1 MSSSPAEPAKAASPP
16 ITERICVKPVRYSP
30 VRLHTDENPADHA
43 CADIRHYEADLALL
57 NHLLQD
63 LRALLRR
70 AKAGELVLSPY
81 EVRTWEEDGLRRRIV
96 MCDPATLF
104 EGTDVLIV
112 GFLGNRRSTP
122 EAQAIDEFDIDVI
135 SEFRQYPGILSYS
148 STERVPQQWANLVV
162 HQEVGDRDA
171 WRHSA
176 VHIEAAEVLSPVVYD
191 SVRIHNGRLRGGP
204 IGDGRVIVEISK
216 YWDYDSDPMWHAV
229 RTLPGGITS
238 AHPWPARR

>member
-1 MSSSPAEPAKAASPP
+1 MQ
-16 ITERICVKPVRYSP
+16 PVRYSP
-30 VRLHTDENPADHA
+30 VRLRTEENPADHP

-57 NHLLQD
+57 NHLLGD

-70 AKAGELVLSPY
+70 AETGELVLLPY
-81 EVRTWEEDGLRRRIV
+81 EVRTWYEDGLRRRIV
-96 MCDPATLF
+96 ICNPEALL

-112 GFLGNRRSTP
+112 GFLGNRRSTA

-135 SEFRQYPGILSYS
+135 AEFRQYPGILSYS
-148 STERVPQQWANLVV
+148 STERMPKQWANLVV
-162 HQEVGDRDA
+162 HQEVGDREA

-176 VHIEAAEVLSPVVYD
+176 VHIEAAEVLSPVVYR

-204 IGDGRVIVEISK
+204 IGSGSLTVELSK
-216 YWDYDSDPMWHAV
+216 YWDYDSDPMWHAI

-238 AHPWPARR
+238 ADPRPGGR

>member
-57 NHLLQD
+57 NHLLHD
-63 LRALLRR
+63 LRILLLR
-70 AKAGELVLSPY
+70 AKAGELVLRPY
-81 EVRTWEEDGLRRRIV
+81 EVSNWHEDGLRRRIV
-96 MCDPATLF
+96 MCDPATLL

-112 GFLGNRRSTP
+112 GFLGNRRSTAK
-122 EAQAIDEFDIDVI
+122 AQAIDEFDIDVI
-135 SEFRQYPGILSYS
+135 SEFRRYPGILSYS
-148 STERVPQQWANLVV
+148 STERVPKQWANLVV
-162 HQEVGDRDA
+162 HQEVGDREA

-176 VHIEAAEVLSPVVYD
+176 VHIEAAEVLSPVVYH

-204 IGDGRVIVEISK
+204 IGDGSLTVELSK
-216 YWDYDSDPMWHAV
+216 YWDYDSDPTWHAV

-238 AHPWPARR
+238 ADPWPGRR